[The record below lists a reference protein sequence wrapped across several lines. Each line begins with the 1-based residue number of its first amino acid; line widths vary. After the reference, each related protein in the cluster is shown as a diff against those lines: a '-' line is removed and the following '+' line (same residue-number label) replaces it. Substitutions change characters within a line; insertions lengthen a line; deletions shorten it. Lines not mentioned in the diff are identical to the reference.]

1 MISTYIM
8 MVLLIISFTLNPYLK
23 KQASHNVSSSEFTLI
38 YQILAIV
45 FIVCY
50 VGYLVQSKTC
60 SLSCF
65 KKMTKTDLGWTTLA
79 VITGMA
85 GSILLLFL
93 IKKDEVS
100 YLIPNV
106 QGIVILLG
114 SLIGYFIFKEKI
126 DKYRIMGI
134 ILIFFG
140 IISINYGKL
149 KK

>member
-8 MVLLIISFTLNPYLK
+8 MVLLVISFTLNPYLK

-38 YQILAIV
+38 YQIFAIA

-50 VGYLVQSKTC
+50 VGYLIQSRTC

-65 KKMTKTDLGWTTLA
+65 KKMTKRDLGWTIMA
-79 VITGMA
+79 VITGMV

-93 IKKDEVS
+93 IKQEEVS
-100 YLIPNV
+100 YIIPNI

-114 SLIGYFIFKEKI
+114 SLIGYFIFKEKF
-126 DKYRIMGI
+126 DKYRILGI
-134 ILIFFG
+134 LLIFFG
-140 IISINYGKL
+140 IISINFGKV
-149 KK
+149 KN

>member
-1 MISTYIM
+1 
-8 MVLLIISFTLNPYLK
+8 
-23 KQASHNVSSSEFTLI
+23 
-38 YQILAIV
+38 
-45 FIVCY
+45 
-50 VGYLVQSKTC
+50 
-60 SLSCF
+60 
-65 KKMTKTDLGWTTLA
+65 MTKKDLFWTIMA
-79 VITGMA
+79 VITGMV

-100 YLIPNV
+100 YIIPNI

-126 DKYRIMGI
+126 DIYRIIGI

-149 KK
+149 R